1 MNGSSI
7 KQLQPHGAN
16 IPRRQCIPILYT
28 KGTHYDVGFDM
39 VSFIIL
45 ILMKFG
51 TKQTVLKEFWV
62 SDKTDLTISDHRIHT
77 NTQNWI
83 RWNSYSWSF
92 KSVNGIIIIRN
103 VKTNNF
109 WLSALPS
116 FTYFVYIDKMVFY
129 FPHFTSITRKR

>member
-45 ILMKFG
+45 ILMK
-51 TKQTVLKEFWV
+51 LEPSRRFWR
-62 SDKTDLTISDHRIHT
+62 SFECLIRLTISDYRIPT

-83 RWNSYSWSF
+83 RWNSFSWSF
-92 KSVNGIIIIRN
+92 KSIIGIIIIPN